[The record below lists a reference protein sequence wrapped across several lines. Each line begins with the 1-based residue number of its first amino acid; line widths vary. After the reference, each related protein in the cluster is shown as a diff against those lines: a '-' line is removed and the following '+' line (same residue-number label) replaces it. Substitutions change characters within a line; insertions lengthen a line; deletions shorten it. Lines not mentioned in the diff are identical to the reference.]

1 MSEKTEL
8 LKELYEQVEDKKAFR
23 EEVAEAFHIKAS
35 SVRVNWFSN
44 RFEVPERYGILD
56 RVIDFTSAYIDNQN
70 KQATVD
76 HD

>member
-23 EEVAEAFHIKAS
+23 AKVAEAFHIKAS
-35 SVRVNWFSN
+35 SVRVNWFGN

-70 KQATVD
+70 KQETVD